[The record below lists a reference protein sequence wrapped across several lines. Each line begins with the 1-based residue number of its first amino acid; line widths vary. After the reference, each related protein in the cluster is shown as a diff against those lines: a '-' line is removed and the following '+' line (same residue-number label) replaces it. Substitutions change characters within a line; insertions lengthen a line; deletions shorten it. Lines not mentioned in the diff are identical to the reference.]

1 MKFPN
6 RTIPV
11 VEAAR
16 MTRKAY
22 QDRAPSNC
30 FNGGRYN
37 LIDASL
43 KRERRSRR
51 RGTGRYPNTLRR
63 GESRRGH

>member
-1 MKFPN
+1 MKFLSL
-6 RTIPV
+6 TIPGAG
-11 VEAAR
+11 AAR

-22 QDRAPSNC
+22 QDRAPGNC

-43 KRERRSRR
+43 KRERRLRR